1 MKTCKL
7 SIQKKIVSNLNF
19 PTNSNAVTEITI
31 RNGAVTEITILNG
44 GVTEIT
50 I

>member
-7 SIQKKIVSNLNF
+7 SIRKKTVSNLSIH
-19 PTNSNAVTEITI
+19 TNLNAVTEITI